1 MTQLPLPTASSS
13 SSSVPAPAGPAVPF
27 GRAMREAHFAFSPSY
42 TPLNHGSYGTYPTC
56 VGAAQ
61 AAARR
66 EAEAAPDP
74 FIVLEWAARLRAP
87 RALTAGLLG
96 CATDDLVFVPNAT
109 TGIDTVL
116 KNLRWRDGDVIL
128 AYETVY
134 DSVRAGLD
142 WVAEMAGGAVRV
154 EVVPVPAPLSDD
166 AFVDAVT
173 AVADRINNGGG
184 GAGERVRLA
193 VVDTVVSMP
202 GLRAPFERLV
212 PALRARGALVLVDGA
227 HGVGHVPVD
236 LAALRPDFFVTNL
249 HKWLFV
255 PRGAAALYVAAH
267 RQHLV
272 RSTLPTSYRFRRN
285 AGSGSTEPDAHSFVE
300 LFDFTATL
308 DMTNFLTVEAALDF
322 RTRICGG
329 EEAIRRYCFAVARE
343 GGEAAAQ
350 VLGTEVM
357 DAPGSCMRECNF
369 ANVRL
374 PIEIGE
380 AGAEGQVAPA
390 HAAKVCPWIK
400 ATGVAE
406 AGCYF
411 QVCVYRGA
419 FWWRLS
425 GMIYVDVD
433 DFRRGAVALKGL
445 CERVAKGEFLE
456 A

>member
-74 FIVLEWAARLRAP
+74 FI
-87 RALTAGLLG
+87 
-96 CATDDLVFVPNAT
+96 
-109 TGIDTVL
+109 
-116 KNLRWRDGDVIL
+116 
-128 AYETVY
+128 
-134 DSVRAGLD
+134 
-142 WVAEMAGGAVRV
+142 
-154 EVVPVPAPLSDD
+154 
-166 AFVDAVT
+166 
-173 AVADRINNGGG
+173 
-184 GAGERVRLA
+184 
-193 VVDTVVSMP
+193 
-202 GLRAPFERLV
+202 
-212 PALRARGALVLVDGA
+212 
-227 HGVGHVPVD
+227 
-236 LAALRPDFFVTNL
+236 
-249 HKWLFV
+249 WLFV